1 MQAAILFSAGL
12 RRMAVGD
19 RESNLRK
26 AIALNERCFSV
37 IRPEHGAG
45 LLAENHI
52 ALAES
57 YAALPAR

>member
-1 MQAAILFSAGL
+1 
-12 RRMAVGD
+12 MAVGD